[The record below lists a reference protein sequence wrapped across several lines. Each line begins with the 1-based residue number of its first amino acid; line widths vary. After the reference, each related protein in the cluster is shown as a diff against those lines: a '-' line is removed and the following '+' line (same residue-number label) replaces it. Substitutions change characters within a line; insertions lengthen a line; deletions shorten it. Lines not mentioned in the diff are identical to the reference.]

1 MLVRFTHHMPICPG
15 YEKTHSASL
24 ELRVGLYPFTALLA
38 SLKGFHRY
46 VGLLR
51 ATLTVFERPSF
62 AL

>member
-1 MLVRFTHHMPICPG
+1 MPICPG

-38 SLKGFHRY
+38 SLKGFRRY

-51 ATLTVFERPSF
+51 ATLTVKVNTYTNNVTIIMM
-62 AL
+62 